1 MGASI
6 TLAGESLIAQ
16 KQASREAL
24 QVARFVLADVPGLDT
39 TLPVDRA
46 AGKPPEAQIVH
57 TVAVTRE
64 GYLNPNQVVYSLM
77 MSSEVGDFD
86 FNWMGLETSEGV
98 LLITAYIPRQ
108 QKRKEIPPLQSGN
121 NLTRNIV
128 LEYDG
133 AKSLTGIEVPAS
145 TWQFDFTAQFASINR
160 DIAQIQEKLARK
172 VDLDTW
178 NPPAVVSLDGPVLV
192 YPGSANT
199 YKITDYNRFSIF
211 TATTTVGT
219 VTIVAD
225 VLTLN
230 IPANAPASVVSLV
243 VSRDNIQAKFSVPV
257 GDPSIVPPTMTSP
270 ANGAVGVSL
279 DTALT
284 SSPFSVFPAGYDV
297 HKATRWQLATDAN
310 FTALLFDRTSTAEL
324 TSIRPADYDVLLPP
338 GKKIYERAI
347 HIGDK
352 IQSANPAAASF
363 NTATVYIRRPS
374 ISFPLDGQQNV
385 TAGLT
390 ITSDAF
396 SVYGGND
403 THAQS
408 RFQLLSVV
416 DGSVVQDSGWQSAN
430 LVSYKP
436 PIQPA
441 RKTQYDV
448 RVKYKGLA
456 LGETDWSPLVRFL
469 TGTELQ
475 GSFTQLLTGI
485 PSARSGLS
493 LTEIGGILYAYG
505 GSIGSD
511 SSYNE
516 LWSYNPATNIWTQKA
531 SAPTEARRYSHV
543 AVALGGQLYITGG
556 AIHSTAFA
564 STTYRY
570 NPATDTWTKMAGN
583 FGGKF
588 AAGVVASGLY
598 YFIGGDLY
606 GTASA
611 VMRRYTPAS
620 DKWDDMAPMPVALNG
635 IVATE
640 FEGNIYV
647 FGGNNRS
654 APLRYSIATNTWS
667 VLPVGGPSGTTVFL
681 SGAARIDEKFYI
693 FGGRY
698 TSGDLNT
705 LWCFDLRT
713 QTWSLPPTGATGRWS
728 HGAASY
734 LGKMYITGG
743 MFQNDFWSIS

>member
-1 MGASI
+1 MAASI

-16 KQASREAL
+16 KQSTSEVL
-24 QVARFVLADVPGLDT
+24 DVTHFVLANIPNLDT
-39 TLPVDRA
+39 TEAVDRA
-46 AGKPPEAQIVH
+46 AGLPSADQIVL
-57 TVAVTRE
+57 TQDITRR
-64 GYLNPNQVVYSLM
+64 GFLSPNEVVYSLM
-77 MSSEVGDFD
+77 LGSDVGDFD
-86 FNWMGLETSEGV
+86 FNWIGLKTVEGV
-98 LLITAYIPRQ
+98 LLLAAYVPRQ
-108 QKRKEIPPLQSGN
+108 QKRKEIPPLQTGN

-128 LEYDG
+128 LKYDG
-133 AKSLTGIEVPAS
+133 AQALTGISVPAQS
-145 TWQFDFTAQFASINR
+145 WQFDFSAQFASINR
-160 DIAQIQEKLARK
+160 DITEIQEKLARK

-192 YPGSANT
+192 YPGSTNT
-199 YKITDYNRFSIF
+199 YKITDYNRFSMF
-211 TATTTVGT
+211 TATTTLGT
-219 VTIVAD
+219 VTIDAD

-230 IPANAPASVVSLV
+230 IPANAPVSVVSLIV
-243 VSRDNIQAKFSVPV
+243 TRDDIQAKFSIPV
-257 GDPSIVPPTMTSP
+257 GSPSIVPPTMTTP

-279 DTALT
+279 DTVLT

-297 HKATRWQLATDAN
+297 HKSTRWQLATDAN

-338 GKKIYERAI
+338 GKKIYARAI
-347 HIGDK
+347 HTGEK
-352 IQSANPAAASF
+352 IQSENPAAASF

-374 ISFPLDGQQNV
+374 ISFPVDGQQKV
-385 TAGLT
+385 SAGLT

-396 SVYGGND
+396 SVYGGGD
-403 THAQS
+403 THIQS
-408 RFQLLSVV
+408 RFQLLSIV
-416 DGSVVQDSGWQSAN
+416 DGAVLQDSGWQSAN
-430 LVSYKP
+430 LVSWKP
-436 PIQPA
+436 PVQPA
-441 RKTQYDV
+441 RNTQYDV
-448 RVKYKGLA
+448 RVKYKGMT

-485 PSARSGLS
+485 PSTRSGLS
-493 LTEIGGILYAYG
+493 LTEIDGILYAYG
-505 GSIGSD
+505 GSIGGD

-516 LWSYNPATNIWTQKA
+516 LWSYNPATNVWTQKA

-556 AIHSTAFA
+556 AIRSTAFA

-583 FGGKF
+583 FGGRY

-620 DKWDDMAPMPVALNG
+620 DKWDDMAPMPVALYG

-647 FGGNNRS
+647 FGGDNRS
-654 APLRYSIATNTWS
+654 APLRYNIATNTWS
-667 VLPVGGPSGTTVFL
+667 VPPVEGPSGTIGIL

-693 FGGRY
+693 FGGRNA
-698 TSGDLNT
+698 SSDLNT

-713 QTWSLPPTGATGRWS
+713 QTWSSLPSGATGRSS
-728 HGAASY
+728 HGAAPY
-734 LGKMYITGG
+734 QGKMYITGG